1 MVNYRT
7 ASLFRHNRGYSF
19 NTDKEK
25 IMSDITIRRAAE
37 DDIPALEKLL
47 FQVHKVHSD
56 VRPDLF
62 KAGNI
67 PPPS

>member
-1 MVNYRT
+1 
-7 ASLFRHNRGYSF
+7 
-19 NTDKEK
+19 
-25 IMSDITIRRAAE
+25 MSDITIRRTAE

-47 FQVHKVHSD
+47 FQVHKVHRD

-62 KAGNI
+62 KAGVKNI